1 MYISTGWSVWVIYVL
16 KYIRHWGL
24 NFKFL
29 SKRQHYYI
37 TENRIIQKRKKRC
50 QLFEINANHFI
61 IKQYKHYNNI
71 SPDCVIGIFQ

>member
-37 TENRIIQKRKKRC
+37 TENRIIQKRTKNVPAIRNKC
-50 QLFEINANHFI
+50 EPLH
-61 IKQYKHYNNI
+61 YKAI
-71 SPDCVIGIFQ
+71 